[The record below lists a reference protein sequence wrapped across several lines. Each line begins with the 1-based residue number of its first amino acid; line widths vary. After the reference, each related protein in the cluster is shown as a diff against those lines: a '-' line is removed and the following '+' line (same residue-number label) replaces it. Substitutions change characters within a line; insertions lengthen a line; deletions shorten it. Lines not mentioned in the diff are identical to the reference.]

1 MAEEY
6 TLEITKEISKTLIEV
21 ISPDELEYFDELADT
36 HFDVRKPNND
46 AQLGFG
52 LVEFGELATPAVMT
66 LVSGIVAYL
75 MTDVV
80 KVAKDQMN
88 EKIKEKLK
96 GFFSKKKKTE
106 EEKSLTLT
114 KEQLQKIS
122 ELIDNKLK
130 DIDMNEKTAL
140 RIRDSLISSF
150 ALGEE

>member
-1 MAEEY
+1 MSEEY
-6 TLEITKEISKTLIEV
+6 SKEITKEISRILIED

-36 HFDVRKPNND
+36 HFDVRKSDKD

-66 LVSGIVAYL
+66 LVSGIVTYL

-88 EKIKEKLK
+88 EKIKDKLK
-96 GFFSKKKKTE
+96 GFFSKKKKPE
-106 EEKSLTLT
+106 ADNSLLLT

-122 ELIDNKLK
+122 ELIDIKLK
-130 DIDMNEKTAL
+130 DIDLNEKTAL

-150 ALGEE
+150 VLGEK

>member
-6 TLEITKEISKTLIEV
+6 SKKITKEISRILIED

-36 HFDVRKPNND
+36 HFDVRKSDKD

-66 LVSGIVAYL
+66 LVSGIVTYL

-80 KVAKDQMN
+80 KVAKDEMN
-88 EKIKEKLK
+88 EKIKDKLK
-96 GFFSKKKKTE
+96 GFFSKKKKPETDN
-106 EEKSLTLT
+106 SLLLT

-122 ELIDNKLK
+122 ELIDIKLK
-130 DIDMNEKTAL
+130 DIDLNEKTAL

-150 ALGEE
+150 VLGEK